1 MMASQKERAASSMRL
16 FCFAVLRADFGAD
29 FTEYFRANF
38 PRQAPATRRN
48 VGCLVVVQSDS

>member
-1 MMASQKERAASSMRL
+1 MRL